1 MSRTNHHVHSV
12 PLRRLAGV
20 LTGLAIVAALTTPGE
35 SSAAS
40 RKQGGKSSPKPSP
53 AAATAVQYA
62 EALSKGDSVT
72 VAKLDF
78 ACQYRLVKAAGGKMK
93 TFPPDTDP
101 FYETCAQTL
110 KAAHAA
116 ALEPQPQDMDMLWPS
131 AGGLVFIGDDMSR
144 YPASAFVMDV
154 LGQSP
159 PGPGFSLETVE
170 TKSIPSA
177 SFRMRA
183 NAPVVGV
190 PTSLVK
196 LRVTYRDPLTA
207 PAAYAPGTVQWTNTI
222 RKPRVSLKSV
232 DVQWVVMSGLK
243 KHGFPGDRAVFNLPV
258 AIQGYE
264 DGVLQDAIPFATET
278 SRALRESFTAWEAQ
292 DAPGLLTA
300 AAARAAAFPDLRD
313 RVAMLNRIL
322 IIDPNQPDALTV
334 LSRDLF
340 AMFLKEGGAVHKVA
354 VKDPGLGIAVNE
366 LYWNTYAHSERTD
379 LSLPMEM
386 GGFEKPTAADYLY
399 RMIPAM
405 EALAKIRPQALDNRF
420 RLGIAYRWN
429 NDQRASIATHE
440 ALVKDIPAERK
451 SAKAEAL
458 LQLAWSRIVKAA
470 WNRIAHDPDV
480 NVAYKDA
487 EQALAL
493 ADQPLDKF
501 LAEYTMAYATVLMP
515 NRDKADLLR
524 HLNEAKRWYAEV
536 PGRSEEVWRFF
547 IGQELLHAVMEADPA
562 FKPLLATTEITAS

>member
-1 MSRTNHHVHSV
+1 MSGMLD
-12 PLRRLAGV
+12 PMYQRLAV
-20 LTGLAIVAALTTPGE
+20 CLAGLALAAGLAAFPE
-35 SSAAS
+35 AASAAS
-40 RKQGGKSSPKPSP
+40 RKQAKKPSAASP
-53 AAATAVQYA
+53 AAATALQYA
-62 EALSKGDSVT
+62 EALSKGDTVT

-78 ACQYRLVKAAGGKMK
+78 ACQYRLVAAAGGRLKS
-93 TFPPDTDP
+93 FPAEGDP
-101 FYETCAQTL
+101 SYEACAQTL
-110 KAAHAA
+110 KSAHAA
-116 ALEPQPQDMDMLWPS
+116 ALEPQQHDMDILWPS

-144 YPASAFVMDV
+144 YPASVFVMDV

-159 PGPGFSLETVE
+159 PGTGLNLETVE
-170 TKSIPSA
+170 TRSIPSA
-177 SFRMRA
+177 SFRLRA
-183 NAPVVGV
+183 NGPVVGV

-207 PAAYAPGTVQWTNTI
+207 PAAYAPGTVKWTNTI
-222 RKPRVSLKSV
+222 KKPRVALKSV
-232 DVQWVVMSGLK
+232 EVQWVVLSGLK
-243 KHGFPGDRAVFNLPV
+243 KHGFAGDRAIFNLPV
-258 AIQGYE
+258 TIQSFE

-278 SRALRESFTAWEAQ
+278 SRALRESFTAWKA
-292 DAPGLLTA
+292 DDMPGTLIA
-300 AAARAAAFPDLRD
+300 AAARAAAFPDLHD

-386 GGFEKPTAADYLY
+386 GGFTKPTPADYLY

-440 ALVKDIPAERK
+440 ALVKDIPPERK
-451 SAKAEAL
+451 AAKAEAL

-480 NVAYKDA
+480 NVAYQDA